1 MTEKILTEEMMIAFE
16 TYLTEE
22 ERSKATIEK
31 YRRDIRAFYNWL
43 PEGKEI
49 TKECMVKYKQM
60 LSEKYKAAST
70 NSMLVALNNLFS
82 FLVWPECRVRLL
94 KIQRKSFREMDKE
107 LNRNEYQRLVQAAR
121 SRKNER
127 LDLLMQAICST
138 GIRVSEHQFITAEA
152 LKTGR
157 VIIVNKGKE
166 RTVFLPPKLLDLL
179 TRYCKKRGIISGP
192 IFITKSGK
200 PLNRS
205 NIWSEMKRLCM
216 AAKVSPEKV
225 YPHNLRHLFALSFYQ
240 LEKDI
245 VHLADIL
252 GHTSIETTRIYTLTS
267 SMEQA
272 RKLNRLKL
280 VI

>member
-49 TKECMVKYKQM
+49 TKECMVKYKQT
-60 LSEKYKAAST
+60 LSERYKAAST

-94 KIQRKSFREMDKE
+94 KLQRKSFREMDKE